1 MSKSMQVLRCAI
13 VPNIAEQNCREELGK
28 GRRFMVD
35 RQDALGLPL
44 AKPLDEAAIREF
56 SSNVRGQLIRPED
69 DGYDAARLVFN
80 GMVNRRPALIVRCA
94 GVADVVGG
102 VEFARSHDL
111 PLSIR
116 GGGHSVAGKA
126 VCDGGLMLDLS
137 PMKGMRVDPV
147 RITAEAQ
154 AGLTLGEFDHET
166 QEFGLGTTL
175 GVVSVTGIAGLTLGG
190 GLGWLN
196 GKHGLACDNL
206 ISADV
211 VTADGRLLTASKEE
225 NEDLFWGIRG
235 GGGNFGVVTSFG
247 YRLHP
252 VGTVLGGGLSYPL
265 SKAREVLRF
274 YHEFASGCP
283 DELSTAASLGRTPDG
298 SVVVGVAVCYCGPI
312 ETGERVLHPL
322 RTFGSP
328 LADNIQPMAYTTL
341 QSAPDSGF
349 PPGRRHYWKSSW
361 LRHLSDEAIEVMVGF
376 VAGMPSPS
384 SGVGLQQMHGAAS
397 RVDPTA
403 TAFPHRDEHYDFL
416 ILSQWGD
423 RAESERNIE
432 WTRSLFGAME
442 PFLEGGVYV
451 NNLGDEGEDRV
462 REACGSN
469 YERLPVLKGKY
480 DPTNLFR
487 LNQNIRPPTETAS
500 SPVS

>member
-1 MSKSMQVLRCAI
+1 
-13 VPNIAEQNCREELGK
+13 
-28 GRRFMVD
+28 MVD

-44 AKPLDEAAIREF
+44 AKPLDQVD
-56 SSNVRGQLIRPED
+56 VRGLAAALRGDLICPED
-69 DGYDAARLVFN
+69 DRYNASRAVFN
-80 GMVNRRPALIVRCA
+80 AMVDRRPALIVRCA
-94 GVADVVGG
+94 GVADVMKG
-102 VEFARSHDL
+102 VEFARSHDV

-137 PMKGMRVDPV
+137 SMKGIRVDPA
-147 RITAEAQ
+147 RRTAEAQ
-154 AGLTLGEFDHET
+154 GGLTLGEFDHET
-166 QEFGLGTTL
+166 RAFGLATTL

-211 VTADGRLLTASKEE
+211 VTADDRLLRATEEE

-252 VGTVLGGGLSYPL
+252 VSTVLAGGLSYPL
-265 SKAREVLRF
+265 SEAHEVLRF
-274 YHEFASGCP
+274 YHEFAGGCP
-283 DELSTAASLGRTPDG
+283 DELSTTASLGVTPEG
-298 SVVVGVAVCYCGPI
+298 EGVVSVSVCYCGPL
-312 ETGERVLHPL
+312 EEGERVLRPL
-322 RTFGSP
+322 REFDSP
-328 LADNIQPMAYTTL
+328 LADNIEPMAYTTL
-341 QSAPDSGF
+341 QSAPDAGF
-349 PPGRRHYWKSSW
+349 PPGRRHYWKSNY
-361 LRHLSDEAIEVMVGF
+361 LKELSEEAIEVMAEYVSE
-376 VAGMPSPS
+376 MPSPAT
-384 SGVGLQQMHGAAS
+384 GVGLQQMHGAAS

-416 ILSQWGD
+416 ILSQWAD
-423 RAESERNIE
+423 PAESERNVE
-432 WTRSLFGAME
+432 WTRSLFEAME
-442 PFLEGGVYV
+442 PFFEEGVYV

-462 REACGSN
+462 REAYGAN
-469 YERLPVLKGKY
+469 YERLLALKGKY